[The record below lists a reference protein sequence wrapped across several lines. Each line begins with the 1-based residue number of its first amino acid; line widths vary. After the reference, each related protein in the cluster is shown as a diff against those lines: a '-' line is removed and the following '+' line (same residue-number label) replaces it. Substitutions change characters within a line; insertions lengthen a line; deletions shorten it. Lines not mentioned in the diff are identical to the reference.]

1 MALHLP
7 GTAEAAGFSADI
19 VMTGNRRTIW
29 YWTAS
34 IVALAAYAWALIWIL
49 SSSTAKVYGFPVSHD
64 LPTLIEITLQVGP
77 MLAAFVMVLLLPV
90 KDRVI
95 AAMAGG
101 ERPGRRVAMTLAV
114 SAASAVIIVGVTAAA
129 ILKVCEFRPGALSAV
144 TVLWVAGELAFDLTL
159 VGVFTSA
166 LYAIKRSLWAAILLF
181 VLYVAIVV
189 TVGPAWGITSYIG
202 FGSTVQVMVTTYS
215 KAPLYDGAAWLLRGY
230 WTGITMLMLSVLY
243 AFDRPGRCLP
253 GGIAQSFRA
262 REAPPRT
269 ASRLI
274 LILSVACI
282 GAGIGLVKLQAYGI
296 ARYQTPSRATLQ
308 AALQGARE
316 TERFHLTH
324 YDVRLNYLQAKEQ
337 VWVDGALA
345 FRNGPQATRS
355 AYFQLP
361 GLMAPGQL
369 QIQGGGD
376 YRLVTLGKYIQ
387 VKFADLVGPL
397 QELRILYRG
406 AIRPAGAFDLAVQ
419 SKVLGGSFFLTDAD
433 LLLAA
438 RSAACLAPP
447 DGECGKAENYLM
459 SDRATGR
466 VTVAAPERLGAVSAG
481 DATTRRLPDGATE
494 HVFTVD
500 TPRLATFLVACAAFR
515 ESTAISA
522 SGVTV
527 RVLRSAMAAADGDV
541 EAPLGGK
548 IVSYYET
555 LWPAYPR
562 RDLKIIE
569 TPTPLG
575 EALAFDGEVAISDK
589 IIASRSPL
597 AGSASNL
604 LEFVMAHEIA
614 HQWWG
619 FNVVP
624 SNAPGRLFVLESMA
638 QFAAYKFLG
647 GWGILSE
654 QRARQNEQRR
664 YRAAHARLGN
674 HEAPLIRSEIADEV
688 PYNKGPYA
696 LLSIDQMGGGSIMTR
711 LGELIAGNSYE
722 SHGAAGAEQL
732 AAALIGSLPEKSREA
747 ARSLLY
753 DAGETAHP

>member
-1 MALHLP
+1 VFLLFERIRMALHQLE
-7 GTAEAAGFSADI
+7 TAKAAGFSADGFSADI
-19 VMTGNRRTIW
+19 VATGNRRTIW
-29 YWTAS
+29 YWPAS
-34 IVALAAYAWALIWIL
+34 IVAQAAYAWALIWIL
-49 SSSTAKVYGFPVSHD
+49 ASNTAKVYGFPVSHD

-95 AAMAGG
+95 ESMAG
-101 ERPGRRVAMTLAV
+101 EQPGRRVAMTVAV
-114 SAASAVIIVGVTAAA
+114 SAASAVIITCVTAAA
-129 ILKVCEFRPGALSAV
+129 ILKVCEFRPGPLTAV
-144 TVLWVAGELAFDLTL
+144 TVVWVAGEFAFDLTL
-159 VGVFTSA
+159 VGVFTTT
-166 LYAIKRSLWAAILLF
+166 LYAIKRRLWAATLLF

-189 TVGPAWGITSYIG
+189 TAGPAWGITSYIG
-202 FGSTVQVMVTTYS
+202 FGSTVPVMVTTYS

-230 WTGITMLMLSVLY
+230 WTGITMLMLSLLY
-243 AFDRPGRCLP
+243 AFDR
-253 GGIAQSFRA
+253 
-262 REAPPRT
+262 RETRPRN
-269 ASRLI
+269 ALRLI
-274 LILSVACI
+274 AVLSVACV

-296 ARYQTPSRATLQ
+296 ARYQTPSRATLL
-308 AALQGARE
+308 AALQGAHE
-316 TERFHLTH
+316 TTRFHLTH
-324 YDVRLNYLQAKEQ
+324 FDLRLNYLQTKEQ

-361 GLMAPGQL
+361 GLMVPDQL

-387 VKFADLVGPL
+387 VKFADAVAPS

-406 AIRPAGAFDLAVQ
+406 AIRPAGAFDLGVE
-419 SKVLGGSFFLTDAD
+419 SKVLGGSFFLTDVD
-433 LLLAA
+433 LLLEA
-438 RSAACLAPP
+438 RSAACLASP
-447 DGECGKAENYLM
+447 DGECGNAENYLM
-459 SDRATGR
+459 SDQATGR
-466 VTVAAPERLGAVSAG
+466 VTVVAPERLRAVSAG
-481 DATTRRLPDGATE
+481 EETTRKLPNGAAE

-500 TPRLATFLVACAAFR
+500 TPRLATFLVACAPFR
-515 ESTAISA
+515 ESLATSA
-522 SGVTV
+522 SGVRV

-541 EAPLGGK
+541 EAPLGAK
-548 IVSYYET
+548 VESYYET

-624 SNAPGRLFVLESMA
+624 SNAPGRLFVLESIP

-647 GWGILSE
+647 GQGILSE
-654 QRARQNEQRR
+654 QRATQNEGRR

-688 PYNKGPYA
+688 AYNKGPFA
-696 LLSIDQMGGGSIMTR
+696 LLSIDQMGGGFLMHR
-711 LGELIAGNSYE
+711 LGELIAANSYD
-722 SHGAAGAEQL
+722 SHGAAGAQQV
-732 AAALIGSLPEKSREA
+732 AAALIGSVPQQSREA